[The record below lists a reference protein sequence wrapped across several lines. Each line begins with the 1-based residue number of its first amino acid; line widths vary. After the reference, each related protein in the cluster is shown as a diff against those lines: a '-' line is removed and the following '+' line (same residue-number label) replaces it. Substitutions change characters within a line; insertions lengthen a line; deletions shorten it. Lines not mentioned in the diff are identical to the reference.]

1 MGKITIRVTYCD
13 AWGGKN
19 TFLSLQKELL
29 SKFPDQVTVEEV
41 IVHDNKM
48 FEVEV
53 VGGKLLHSKKKG
65 QGYPLSRLDEIEAD
79 LKQVLTAWVSLS
91 SWGRK
96 IRSGVILE

>member
-1 MGKITIRVTYCD
+1 MGKIKIRVTYCD

-19 TFLSLQKELL
+19 TFLSLQKELT
-29 SKFPDQVTVEEV
+29 SRFPDQVDVEEK

-65 QGYPLSRLDEIEAD
+65 QGNPLSRLDEIEAD
-79 LKQVLTAWVSLS
+79 LKQVVAAWEYLS
-91 SWGRK
+91 SWDA
-96 IRSGVILE
+96 RSGLA